1 MGSCLSKRYVIQIEN
16 KKLTAKELRALKTYA
31 DVLKVAGYTVDHT
44 ATIRKMD
51 KYSTYSS
58 AGDPFQFGGTL
69 VYEGKAI
76 YICKLY

>member
-1 MGSCLSKRYVIQIEN
+1 MGSGLSKRYVIQIEN

-31 DVLKVAGYTVDHT
+31 DVLQVAGYNVDGS

-51 KYSTYSS
+51 KYSTYMN
-58 AGDPFQFGGTL
+58 ANEPFQFGGTL
-69 VYEGKAI
+69 IYEGKAI